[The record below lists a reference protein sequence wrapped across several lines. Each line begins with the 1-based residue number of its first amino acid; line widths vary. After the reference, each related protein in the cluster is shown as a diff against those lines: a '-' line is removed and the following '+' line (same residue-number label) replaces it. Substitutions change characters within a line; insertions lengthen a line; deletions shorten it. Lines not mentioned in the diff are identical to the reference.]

1 MASPASAGTATR
13 VRPRADRAPRVAR
26 RRSGEPGFAWAA
38 WGAWAGTAAAII
50 VGASSL
56 DGTTGTRNATLA
68 ARATLVQWGDTGLGW
83 ATDVYPPLSTAVAAL
98 VRGDGTAMRVA
109 AGAVVAL
116 VLVQL
121 VRSTVASGTRRTTAV
136 ALASAAVVGAP
147 MLAAVRDDLQ
157 SVLLVALLALALGGV
172 ARFARDGSIHGG
184 FQAGLSLGVAVM
196 VDPSAWVH
204 AALLAVLAIAA
215 RPHAVAPE
223 PHRRRAVALVVLF
236 PAAAA
241 ATFWVY
247 VALWFDPD
255 PVTSLVSTV
264 TADLAQVG
272 HPGTALAAT
281 GLALLAALT
290 FVAETVRRALA
301 ATPRATRPHRV
312 RARAVLVPALVALD
326 LLLVTWLGLDPTG
339 VQRAVVPTLACA
351 LLLLPEGASPRYQRL
366 VTALAVVQLA
376 LSWVVLLGS

>member
-1 MASPASAGTATR
+1 
-13 VRPRADRAPRVAR
+13 
-26 RRSGEPGFAWAA
+26 
-38 WGAWAGTAAAII
+38 
-50 VGASSL
+50 
-56 DGTTGTRNATLA
+56 
-68 ARATLVQWGDTGLGW
+68 VQWGDTGLGW

-98 VRGDGTAMRVA
+98 VRGDDTAMRVV

-116 VLVQL
+116 VIVQL
-121 VRSTVASGTRRTTAV
+121 VRSAVGRSTRRTTAV
-136 ALASAAVVGAP
+136 ALASAAVLGAP

-204 AALLAVLAIAA
+204 AALLAALAIAA
-215 RPHAVAPE
+215 RPHAVAAE

-301 ATPRATRPHRV
+301 ATPGATRAHRV

-376 LSWVVLLGS
+376 LSWIVLLGS